1 MNIKSNLKYL
11 WTAFAVIAFVLMLF
25 VWFGYESENLRYTVF
40 ALNVLMFVLSVP
52 CSLFFVPV
60 AAAANYYL
68 EIETF
73 STAGI
78 YLNTVFLSVLGAL
91 QWFWIARF
99 WSAKGFQFQKLDL
112 VEDGK
117 S

>member
-11 WTAFAVIAFVLMLF
+11 WSAFAVCAFVLMLF
-25 VWFGYESENLRYTVF
+25 VWFGYESENLHYIIF
-40 ALNVLMFVLSVP
+40 ALNLLMFILSVP
-52 CSLFFVPV
+52 CSLFFVPI

-73 STAGI
+73 SNAGI
-78 YLNTVFLSVLGAL
+78 YLDTVFLTVLGAL

-112 VEDGK
+112 VEDGNP
-117 S
+117 